1 MEVMLPVTNSRV
13 GGESPCDPAC
23 RYSGIVG
30 RKNQAP
36 PGFVRDSFRSTFY
49 FPQAVY
55 RLYFLLIPSCFFFV
69 FFSPSTLCAN
79 ISGWICY
86 HLPDSWQFILYSA
99 HSSRRKQTSRG
110 KKTVHKN
117 NICISS
123 GDCVFFM
130 SLLFFSEIANHDYG
144 EDPLEQPP
152 SVPAGF
158 KVFWIRWA
166 MAVYFYQIGK
176 QFTSYLGQSD
186 SNKCLMI

>member
-1 MEVMLPVTNSRV
+1 MEVMLPMTNPRV

-30 RKNQAP
+30 RKKSGPTWICAWLL
-36 PGFVRDSFRSTFY
+36 SITFY

-55 RLYFLLIPSCFFFV
+55 RLYFFPHPIVFFFFPV
-69 FFSPSTLCAN
+69 RFVQISAGESVTICQILDSLFFTQRTAADEN
-79 ISGWICY
+79 
-86 HLPDSWQFILYSA
+86 
-99 HSSRRKQTSRG
+99 KQAGG

-130 SLLFFSEIANHDYG
+130 SLLFFSEIANHDYR

-152 SVPAGF
+152 SVPEGF